1 MEPITTAMA
10 AIAAVQKTVALIKA
24 ASAAGKDVASLGGLI
39 GSYFDAKHQAVKA
52 VREAKKEG
60 GSNLGKAVQIELQ
73 LKEQADFEKQ
83 LAGLFFPNNT
93 DIWQNIQ
100 KRVAQMDQED
110 KEQERRERDAA
121 RKAKR
126 RQEEI
131 NEIMALVAA
140 LAILVAL
147 VGYGTWMVIEHCQTV
162 RCGSK

>member
-1 MEPITTAMA
+1 M
-10 AIAAVQKTVALIKA
+10 
-24 ASAAGKDVASLGGLI
+24 
-39 GSYFDAKHQAVKA
+39 
-52 VREAKKEG
+52 
-60 GSNLGKAVQIELQ
+60 QIELQ